1 VAMHYLNNN
10 LIPILTGQFTA
21 DVFTN
26 QHVEWLYLIEVLILD
41 FIFFGLFIFA
51 KEYRAKKK
59 AKEAADA

>member
-1 VAMHYLNNN
+1 MASF
-10 LIPILTGQFTA
+10 TCQFTA

-26 QHVEWLYLIEVLILD
+26 QHGEWLYLIEVFILD